1 MMPPPSAAEVH
12 GTNDYLL
19 GFFVGKT
26 TKKSPPKIGEEPE
39 ILADFCTRHSA
50 DLFSIIVFI
59 EGRTEKINDIL

>member
-26 TKKSPPKIGEEPE
+26 AKKSPPKIGEEPNILKVSDSLHMSLMIFDISRSE
-39 ILADFCTRHSA
+39 ICIF
-50 DLFSIIVFI
+50 IVRI
-59 EGRTEKINDIL
+59 W